1 MWLDF
6 ATVFDMLFVEKKNN
20 DKKIKEKILP
30 IYPNFWACH
39 PKHIFLYFFCGL
51 TCVEENHLPF
61 ILKRV
66 KINGKYSLGGI
77 FSFGFPSG
85 AILVPLLLHIFISD
99 LFLFTNDSNIV
110 SYTNDNIA
118 DAKSLKWVIR
128 SNFRWSTNF
137 KSHMIN
143 LCKKAS

>member
-1 MWLDF
+1 MI
-6 ATVFDMLFVEKKNN
+6 KKLR
-20 DKKIKEKILP
+20 KKSYQSTLIFEHVTRN
-30 IYPNFWACH
+30 IYFY
-39 PKHIFLYFFCGL
+39 IFFCGL

-66 KINGKYSLGGI
+66 KINGKCSLGGI

-85 AILVPLLLHIFISD
+85 TILVPLLLHIFISD

-118 DAKSLKWVIR
+118 DAKSLK
-128 SNFRWSTNF
+128 
-137 KSHMIN
+137 
-143 LCKKAS
+143 